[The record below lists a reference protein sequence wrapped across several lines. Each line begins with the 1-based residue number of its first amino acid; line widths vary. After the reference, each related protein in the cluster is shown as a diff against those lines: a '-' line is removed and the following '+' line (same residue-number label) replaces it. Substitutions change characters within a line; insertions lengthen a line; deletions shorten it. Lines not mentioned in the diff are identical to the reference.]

1 MRNQVP
7 RLRFVALL
15 IPAFVFVA
23 VLTMP
28 VEGVLDK
35 PELNLGIEPSA
46 EKGYKIIM
54 SEPMGLTVMQET
66 DVENLWKIWEP
77 EERTKAEAATTEER
91 HRMTFERYGWADR
104 IDDDSGLPLGYVS
117 DRNGGLV
124 TNCFVCHGGK
134 VAGKTTL
141 GAGNTHIDLTSVAT
155 DVRKLRALEAGS
167 DPDSVAE
174 AMAPF
179 QTPLNFHKG
188 VTNAVIFA
196 PVFAGLRDAKLGMK
210 YAKNPELLLHHD
222 MNPPAWWNFKK
233 KEMIYC
239 DAFAPKTPRQ
249 LMPFA
254 MSPLFTDAQFQA
266 FEPNF
271 VHIKQY
277 IEELEPPKYPF
288 AIDQTLATKGKAFF
302 ERSCS
307 ECHGTYGPG
316 GKYPNKVVRIDKV
329 GTDPRRL
336 EAIYEE
342 NRVRANES
350 WLQYDGKYLLNLESK
365 GYLAQPLD
373 GIWAS
378 APYFHN
384 GSVPTLYHVFNI
396 DERPAIWK
404 RDENGYD
411 QKRVG
416 LNVESFDAVPEGL
429 NPRQKRMYYNTS
441 VLGSSNDGHE
451 FPDEEL
457 NAEEKVAVM
466 EYLKTL

>member
-1 MRNQVP
+1 MRSP
-7 RLRFVALL
+7 FPHFRYTAALL
-15 IPAFVFVA
+15 PVILIIVVMT
-23 VLTMP
+23 LP

-46 EKGYKIIM
+46 KKGFEILM
-54 SEPMGLTVMQET
+54 SEPMAASVMREADIEKFWT
-66 DVENLWKIWEP
+66 IWEP
-77 EERTKAEAATTEER
+77 EERAKAESASPEDR
-91 HRMTFERYGWADR
+91 RRMTFERYGWADR
-104 IDDDSGLPLGYVS
+104 IDDDSGLPLGYLP
-117 DRNGGLV
+117 DRNGGLA
-124 TNCFVCHGGK
+124 TNCFSCHGGK
-134 VAGKTTL
+134 VAGQTIP
-141 GAGNTHIDLTSVAT
+141 GAGNTHLDLTTLAT
-155 DVRKLRALEAGS
+155 DVLKLRALEAGR
-167 DPDSVAE
+167 DPDAVADT
-174 AMAPF
+174 MAPF
-179 QTPLNFHKG
+179 KTPLSYHKG
-188 VTNAVIFA
+188 FTNAVIFA
-196 PVFAGLRDAKLGMK
+196 PVFAALRDPKLAMK
-210 YAKNPELLLHHD
+210 YGRNPELLLHHD

-233 KEMIYC
+233 KEKIYC

-254 MSPLFTDAQFQA
+254 MSPTFSDEKFRS

-277 IEELEPPKYPF
+277 ITELEPPKYPF
-288 AIDQTLATKGKAFF
+288 EIDQTLAAEGKVFF
-302 ERSCS
+302 ERSCK
-307 ECHGTYGPG
+307 ECHGTYGPD
-316 GKYPNKVVRIDKV
+316 GKFPNKVVRIDKV

-342 NRVRANES
+342 NRIATNEG
-350 WLQYDGKYLLNLESK
+350 WLQYDGKHPVDLESK

-384 GSVPTLYHVFNI
+384 GAVPTLHHVFNI

-411 QKRVG
+411 KERVG
-416 LNVESFDAVPEGL
+416 LNVESFDAIPEGL
-429 NPRQKRMYYNTS
+429 SSRQTRMYYDTS
-441 VLGSSNDGHE
+441 VIGSSNDGHE

-457 NAEEKVAVM
+457 NAEEKTAVI